1 VYGHDL
7 AARNGLE
14 LLLRRMGLKPIVLAD
29 LPAAGDTIIEMLE
42 KYLRDARNV
51 GYACVLLT
59 PDDQGHRVGAP
70 EETKHRA
77 RQNVIL
83 ELGMVLSRLDMR
95 ARSHPLQTLGG
106 GSRATSMVLST
117 SASTSRWTKSRRN
130 CSASCRRRAITRTP
144 ARFNAKEMLKASV

>member
-83 ELGMVLSRLDMR
+83 ELGMVLSRLGRERVAILYKHSVEEAERHRWSYLPRLRR
-95 ARSHPLQTLGG
+95 AGGRSQGETVPRAAGG
-106 GSRATSMVLST
+106 GQ
-117 SASTSRWTKSRRN
+117 
-130 CSASCRRRAITRTP
+130 
-144 ARFNAKEMLKASV
+144 